1 MLKLLRDEH
10 ISLDGWLSPRKWIS
24 SLAWRGD
31 AIPSRLKV
39 SATCTLIVTP
49 QRACLLQAHLVLE
62 TDPSFRLILYW
73 KRLSMEHRPG
83 AGYTSATLGQSQ
95 SKGGISHD

>member
-1 MLKLLRDEH
+1 MLKLLLDEH

-62 TDPSFRLILYW
+62 KTVD
-73 KRLSMEHRPG
+73 G
-83 AGYTSATLGQSQ
+83 TSAGCRVYFGDPGSIPI
-95 SKGGISHD
+95 KGRDKP